1 MFFPTKTN
9 KFLFVEVKVTP
20 YEKIQ
25 TRRVQQAV
33 SGRKTATNQQ
43 HRPTT
48 DHICNQF
55 VRVGDTAD
63 IGFNSSAQ
71 RIPKLSFLLVLSTHM
86 KCSS

>member
-33 SGRKTATNQQ
+33 SGRKTAT
-43 HRPTT
+43 T

-71 RIPKLSFLLVLSTHM
+71 RIPKLFLYV
-86 KCSS
+86 KASS

>member
-71 RIPKLSFLLVLSTHM
+71 RIPKLFLYV
-86 KCSS
+86 KASS